1 MNVPSFQSKDDE
13 IKPVRYKSDEKEF
26 ERERVSQAQHER
38 NRIRFFYNAI
48 QEGYDFMSFD
58 CGIRYYRTGNPVR
71 F

>member
-1 MNVPSFQSKDDE
+1 MNLKPLSHDSSEVSKPYQQS
-13 IKPVRYKSDEKEF
+13 EKEF
-26 ERERVSQAQHER
+26 ERERISQAQHER